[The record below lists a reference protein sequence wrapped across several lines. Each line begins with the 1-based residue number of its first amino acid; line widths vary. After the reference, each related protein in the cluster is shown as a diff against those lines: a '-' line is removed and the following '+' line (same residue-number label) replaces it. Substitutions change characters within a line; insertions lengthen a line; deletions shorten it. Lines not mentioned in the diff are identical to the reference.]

1 MREGAFGERRCL
13 KNFQKPKSF
22 SQVSLPGSYYGRL
35 LSPIIE
41 QLAKLCGDAWLLWQR
56 MVTASLPGGAGG
68 EPAAW
73 SRVGEALAAASVS
86 WTRGLGG
93 VRGAELT
100 GGGGHRG
107 RRPSQWSW
115 GRNMR
120 GMWTGWGVPS
130 CSSSLSQGFPKLSRS
145 HLSPASS
152 LSFSSLP
159 LPSIVEPPVSVGSPD
174 YLCG

>member
-1 MREGAFGERRCL
+1 MVSEEF
-13 KNFQKPKSF
+13 PKTKIFFTSIAAG
-22 SQVSLPGSYYGRL
+22 QLLWTL

-41 QLAKLCGDAWLLWQR
+41 QLTKLCGVAWLLWQR

-115 GRNMR
+115 GRSMR
-120 GMWTGWGVPS
+120 GMWTGWGAPS

-145 HLSPASS
+145 HLFPSLLTLSPHPLSPQWWS
-152 LSFSSLP
+152 LLFLLVLQTTCVDEEQTSA
-159 LPSIVEPPVSVGSPD
+159 
-174 YLCG
+174 